1 MLGTQECA
9 FNTYTPGDGSVQ
21 GTDDHFLSCFIK
33 LLRHTDMHNSAL
45 KIQLPFLPLSFE
57 SQCQIAWKTLSSTL
71 SKKILLREYFFH
83 FLFLSTK
90 ISNIIHLPGWKN
102 ISSMKG
108 KTGEEEMGE
117 HMPKVEGSVLS
128 APAAAA
134 LCSVLSDTLQPQGL
148 HLPGSSI
155 HGIYQAR
162 LLERVAISC
171 SRGSSWPRDWT
182 HLLHLLHCWRTLYH
196 CPT

>member
-1 MLGTQECA
+1 
-9 FNTYTPGDGSVQ
+9 
-21 GTDDHFLSCFIK
+21 
-33 LLRHTDMHNSAL
+33 
-45 KIQLPFLPLSFE
+45 
-57 SQCQIAWKTLSSTL
+57 
-71 SKKILLREYFFH
+71 
-83 FLFLSTK
+83 
-90 ISNIIHLPGWKN
+90 
-102 ISSMKG
+102 
-108 KTGEEEMGE
+108 MGE

-171 SRGSSWPRDWT
+171 SRGSSQPRGRTWDSCIGRQIFT
-182 HLLHLLHCWRTLYH
+182 TAPPGQPLYSRTL
-196 CPT
+196 CKLKEQKGKCFSENLSLPTMTHFQIMVLATKMVTMKIIQKAWKRVYKKEKQKKTWNCVYIITTTLRNHLYRQNYLYLYRKGH